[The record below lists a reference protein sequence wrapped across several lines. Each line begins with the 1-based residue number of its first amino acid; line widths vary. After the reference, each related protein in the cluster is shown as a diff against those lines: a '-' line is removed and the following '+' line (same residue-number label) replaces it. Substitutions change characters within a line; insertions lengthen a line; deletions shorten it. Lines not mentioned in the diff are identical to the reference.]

1 MTTLVVKKRMLNI
14 IDTTPANNS
23 NTPTLQ
29 PMSVSEILDTTFSFY
44 RRHFLLFLS
53 VITFYFFGSLV
64 KHSIESLLHGSGL
77 KNLVAN
83 FVDMPFAVVSI
94 GGIIVATATIYLGE
108 QITSNAALK
117 HVLRHFWHL
126 LGCYLLWA
134 LAFDIPFIVILIM
147 IPFVLNGTSFM
158 SVLFIPF
165 ALMPLSLYFA
175 VRWGFVAE
183 IFLIERTGIK
193 DAFKRSSELVRGTW
207 WRVFGILVLILIL
220 SAAIHYILELSLGLI
235 LILTKVA
242 GATDIKDLFQWSVME
257 TGLDSSNLLFYAVMT
272 CTDLVL
278 GTLTA
283 PIWVI
288 GITLLYF
295 DLRIRKEGS
304 DIEIQ
309 VNDSQLA

>member
-1 MTTLVVKKRMLNI
+1 MLNSP
-14 IDTTPANNS
+14 DTGQTNNS

-29 PMSVSEILDTTFSFY
+29 PMGVSEILDTTFSFY
-44 RRHFLLFLS
+44 RRHFLLFLG
-53 VITFYFFGSLV
+53 VITVYFFGSLV
-64 KHSIESLLHGSGL
+64 KHSIESFLHGSDL
-77 KNLVAN
+77 SPLVAN

-108 QITSNAALK
+108 HITSSAALK

-126 LGCYLLWA
+126 FGCYLLWA
-134 LAFDIPFIVILIM
+134 LAFAIPFIVIFIM
-147 IPFVLNGTSFM
+147 IPFMRGTSFM

-165 ALMPLSLYFA
+165 LLLPFSLYFA

-183 IFLIERTGIK
+183 VFLIEKTGIK

-207 WRVFGILVLILIL
+207 WRVFGILVLILML
-220 SAAIHYILELSLGLI
+220 SAAIHYILQLSLGLI
-235 LILTKVA
+235 LILTKLA
-242 GATDIKDLFQWSVME
+242 GATDFKDLFQWSIME
-257 TGLDSSNLLFYAVMT
+257 TGLDSSNIFFYAVMT

-278 GTLTA
+278 STLTA

-295 DLRIRKEGS
+295 DLRIRKEGF

-309 VNDSQLA
+309 AEDSQLT

>member
-1 MTTLVVKKRMLNI
+1 MLHSS
-14 IDTTPANNS
+14 DTGQTNNS

-29 PMSVSEILDTTFSFY
+29 PMGVSEILDITFSFY
-44 RRHFLLFLS
+44 RRHFILFLGI
-53 VITFYFFGSLV
+53 ITVYFFGSLV
-64 KHSIESLLHGSGL
+64 KYSIGSFLQGSDL
-77 KNLVAN
+77 KTLVAN

-108 QITSNAALK
+108 HITSSAALK

-134 LAFDIPFIVILIM
+134 LAFAIPFIVILIM
-147 IPFVLNGTSFM
+147 IPFSTRGTSGV

-165 ALMPLSLYFA
+165 VFMPFSLYLA

-207 WRVFGILVLILIL
+207 WRVFGILVLILLL

-235 LILTKVA
+235 LILTKLA
-242 GATDIKDLFQWSVME
+242 GATAFKDLFQWAVME

-278 GTLTA
+278 RTLTA

-295 DLRIRKEGS
+295 DLRIRKEGF

-309 VNDSQLA
+309 ADSRTAREPEPTV